1 MKTINAFYITVAF
14 FVVLCNNSKI
24 FCKEIDV
31 PTETEQLRSFL
42 LKGYAS
48 TKSILEDIRIEYEM
62 TQVPV
67 NPLPLDPAFLK
78 KLNMKEQPDI
88 DIFRFTHVQ
97 EYIQK
102 NGKERWVFLH
112 YGKSSPTE
120 DVSYKTGLIG
130 TENSPRF
137 IVFDGQNILD
147 YQPVSDGFSNVGRA
161 TIKADKT
168 ALFESYGSRV
178 HAPVQFFG
186 YYPGLM
192 PDDVLSSPQLKIQAK
207 SEKIGD
213 FVTYKVIA
221 PIQIANTKTQ
231 TKTKYN
237 VVYWLAPE
245 RSCLP
250 VKIEVERNGRFNRRL
265 EVKDFFK
272 LEDGRWAIRSI
283 LQRNFVHK
291 GECIEII
298 NLIYTMR
305 KLELHPEIDEEKI
318 FFTSPDHLPEG
329 VHIVER

>member
-1 MKTINAFYITVAF
+1 MKTINACYITMAF
-14 FVVLCNNSKI
+14 FVVLCHSSRI

-31 PTETEQLRSFL
+31 PAETEQLRSFL

-48 TKSILEDIRIEYEM
+48 AKSILEDVKIEYKM
-62 TQVPV
+62 TQIPI
-67 NPLPLDPAFLK
+67 NPIPLDPAFLK

-88 DIFRFTHVQ
+88 DILRFTHVQ

-147 YQPVSDGFSNVGRA
+147 YQPVSDGFTNVGRA
-161 TIKADKT
+161 TIKAGKT
-168 ALFESYGSRV
+168 ALFETYGSRV

-192 PDDVLSSPQLKIQAK
+192 PDDVLSNPQLKIQTK
-207 SEKIGD
+207 PEKISD
-213 FVTYKVIA
+213 LLTYKISA
-221 PIQIANTKTQ
+221 PIQINN
-231 TKTKYN
+231 TKYN
-237 VVYWLAPE
+237 MVYWLAPE

-272 LEDGRWAIRSI
+272 LEDGRWAIKSI

-291 GECIEII
+291 GECIENI

-305 KLELHPEIDEEKI
+305 KLELHPEIDEDKI
-318 FFTSPDHLPEG
+318 FSTSPDHLPEG
-329 VHIVER
+329 VHVMER